1 MSAAALLAELRA
13 EGAELTVEPQGIRF
27 RAPRPLPAALLARAR
42 ALKPELRR
50 LLEQPADG
58 AADIEAPPGPELP
71 ADVDPADLAAP
82 AGTLPA
88 TPAQPPG
95 KQPAAPEAPAGTE
108 LPDAHPNTPGAWGR
122 WLDEAPWVGPAE
134 RLPVLA
140 DARRLA
146 AGTPEAPS
154 PAPLDLAGAA
164 LEAPAGLLTRPRPP
178 LPSAALPPFRWGS
191 VLPLAP
197 DPPRAPHRWPHP
209 LDGGAAPPSTA
220 APSRPSSP
228 PRPPPPVRPVAVVDP
243 ADRHAA
249 LSAALVARLGPV
261 RGVAPLAPPSPNVSP
276 GAAAAWR
283 EAYQRRLAAGLDVE
297 TAERLTNTTHG
308 PRPE

>member
-1 MSAAALLAELRA
+1 MTPAALLGELRAAGAVLRVVGGRLEAKRLPPALAPQVRAWAAELRA
-13 EGAELTVEPQGIRF
+13 
-27 RAPRPLPAALLARAR
+27 LLD
-42 ALKPELRR
+42 
-50 LLEQPADG
+50 QPADG
-58 AADIEAPPGPELP
+58 AGGIEAAPAPGPDLP
-71 ADVDPADLAAP
+71 ANVDPADPAAP

-88 TPAQPPG
+88 TPGQPPG
-95 KQPAAPEAPAGTE
+95 KLAAPEAPAE
-108 LPDAHPNTPGAWGR
+108 LLARHPNTPGAWGR

-134 RLPVLA
+134 RLRVLA

-146 AGTPEAPS
+146 AGTSEAPS
-154 PAPLDLAGAA
+154 PEPSHAPPGLAGAP
-164 LEAPAGLLTRPRPP
+164 LEAPAGRLARPRPP
-178 LPSAALPPFRWGS
+178 LPSATLPPFRWGS

-209 LDGGAAPPSTA
+209 LGDGAAPPSTA

-228 PRPPPPVRPVAVVDP
+228 PRPPPPVRLVAVVDP

-261 RGVAPLAPPSPNVSP
+261 RGVAPLAPPSPDVSP
-276 GAAAAWR
+276 GAAGAWR
-283 EAYQRRLAAGLDVE
+283 AAYQRRRDAGLDGE